1 MNIKSKI
8 LLAGIVTSALTLFQI
23 LPAQASDDGC
33 DAGPK
38 SGWMTKEAVKKH
50 LAAQGYQLRKI
61 EQEDGCYEAYALK
74 DGAKYELYVNPVTGK
89 LVKSKKK

>member
-8 LLAGIVTSALTLFQI
+8 LPAAIVAFSLSLSQI
-23 LPAQASDDGC
+23 LPSQASDVTC

-38 SGWMTKEAVKKH
+38 SGWMTKEAIGE
-50 LAAQGYQLRKI
+50 LLTAQGYQLRKI
-61 EQEDGCYEAYALK
+61 EQEDGCYEAYVLK
-74 DGAKYELYVNPVTGK
+74 DGAKYELYVHPVTGK